1 LCVRIRQ
8 ASKGA
13 FLTDDRF
20 FRRSGPFSLGDIAHH
35 VGADAPPVSE
45 APVMIRGIAE
55 LSSAEAGEITVFSD
69 AKHAGDFAK
78 SRASVIVTNIALGAH
93 PHNGSHLLLVKDPR
107 LAFAQIG
114 HMFYPADALDVG
126 IHPSADI
133 HPTVSVGSG
142 SQIGSG
148 VVIGH
153 DASLGA
159 RCHIGS
165 NVVIGEGVVIGDD
178 CVIDANTTIS
188 HAMIGARVHISSNV
202 SIGGEGFGFVPGP
215 KGLMRIAQL
224 GRVIIGDG
232 VEIGNNCAIDRGAI
246 GDTVIGAGTAIDN
259 LVQIGHNVR
268 IGRNCVLAGQAG
280 IAGSTTLGDNVMV
293 GGQSAISDHLTIGS
307 NARIAGRSGVMRN
320 VADGESVGGLPAVPI
335 RQWHKQT
342 IALARLG
349 KPKSA

>member
-1 LCVRIRQ
+1 M
-8 ASKGA
+8 KGA

-20 FRRSGPFSLGDIAHH
+20 FRRSGPFSFGDIANH

-45 APVMIRGIAE
+45 APMMIRGIAE
-55 LSSAEAGEITVFSD
+55 LSCAQSGEITIFSD
-69 AKHAGDFAK
+69 AKHAGDFANSK
-78 SRASVIVTNIALGAH
+78 ASVVVTNASLGAH
-93 PHNGSHLLLVKDPR
+93 PHNGSHLLLVKNPR

-114 HMFYPADALDVG
+114 HMFYPADALDIG

-148 VVIGH
+148 VVIGCE
-153 DASLGA
+153 AILGA
-159 RCHIGS
+159 RCYIGS
-165 NVVIGEGVVIGDD
+165 NAVIGKGVVIGEDCEIG
-178 CVIDANTTIS
+178 ANTTIS
-188 HAMIGARVHISSNV
+188 HAMIGSRVRISSNV

-215 KGLMRIAQL
+215 KGLMRVAQL
-224 GRVIIGDG
+224 GRVIIGDR
-232 VEIGNNCAIDRGAI
+232 VEIGNSCAIDRGAI
-246 GDTVIGAGTAIDN
+246 GDTVIGSGTAIDN

-320 VADGESVGGLPAVPI
+320 VADGESVGGFPAVPI

-342 IALARLG
+342 IAIARLG
-349 KPKSA
+349 KPKSLS